1 MSMLGRLQVPPS
13 VKRGEIFEV
22 RVIVQHPMETGFR
35 RDMNGGVIPL
45 NIVDHLA
52 CTYGAQE
59 VFRVEPGSGISANP
73 YFVFPIVANA
83 SGELAGEWRDDRGAT
98 GRVAANLNVV
108 ES

>member
-1 MSMLGRLQVPPS
+1 MLGRLQVPPT
-13 VKRGEIFEV
+13 VKRGEVFAV

-35 RDMNGGVIPL
+35 RDVDGKAIPL

-52 CTYGAQE
+52 CTYGGRE

-73 YFVFPIVANA
+73 YFVFPVVATA
-83 SGELAGEWRDDRGAT
+83 SGELAVEWRDDRGAT
-98 GRVAANLNVV
+98 GRVAANVNVV